1 MKRRRLRRSLCA
13 LLCAGLL
20 LSALPAASAADK
32 ALMVEQA
39 QSLAVANS
47 SDISKQNSQI
57 LLKRMQYV
65 EAVKGI
71 QAKVKN
77 KKSFRWSPLLS
88 FKFPQPL
95 TMVEEYELNVKP
107 LTLQAEIDTLEHQLT
122 DLRQAAVTQ
131 ANKLFANVYILQEKV
146 SFTQDR
152 LDTAQEELTR
162 NQARLVTGDA
172 VQADVDTMA
181 ASVKNLTTELS
192 NLKREFQTAK
202 EGLSDLIG
210 MDVTTG
216 YTFRNPLKQLSLP
229 REQLDAAVQYTL
241 DNDQTVY
248 EARMSAST
256 ALMNLESY
264 ESLMRNQYGGK
275 MNRIQTFINQAK
287 QGQEVD
293 YAAFQMAYN
302 EFLKDIDRPWAG
314 KIRIIFFTFTMEWFK
329 GEIDGSRYIEDEMYA
344 IYTAC
349 MEYANALTE
358 RESTEETI
366 EGQVRSSYEGLV
378 TAWNSYQNLASLQAS
393 AGETLEKVSA
403 LNKLGKA
410 EYSEVEDAR
419 ESYQDAQLEAIDALS
434 SYNELLFD
442 FDDLTCG
449 YVSEYLLGAGFGTD
463 AGSGGDS
470 FAVLDPINDPYYY
483 IYTTVDD
490 LTFHL
495 GVSIPEDFEP
505 AITDFEVWIDGV
517 QLGRRLPVGQELQ
530 HLTLDYGG
538 GVDVTL
544 RFYNGD
550 DYVTECTV
558 DATVPR
564 DVLPLE
570 RAVPPEPEPE
580 ELGTFTVATTALDGL
595 STSAL
600 TLELAPGVTAETFTI
615 TYGAGSVYT
624 SDPTPVDSPFTYLT
638 LLIAS
643 LDDVSLSLYDGQ
655 GALTYTAWF
664 DTGTQT
670 ILGEPA
676 Q

>member
-1 MKRRRLRRSLCA
+1 MKRRRLRRAACA

-32 ALMVEQA
+32 ALLVEQA

-47 SDISKQNSQI
+47 GDISKQNSQI
-57 LLKRMQYV
+57 LLKQMQYV

-95 TMVEEYELNVKP
+95 DMLEEYELNIKP
-107 LTLQAEIDTLEHQLT
+107 LTLQAEIDTLSHQLT
-122 DLRQAAVTQ
+122 DLEQAAVTE
-131 ANKLFANVYILQEKV
+131 ANKLFANAYILQEKV
-146 SFTQDR
+146 AFTQDR
-152 LDTAQEELTR
+152 LDAAREELTR

-172 VQADVDTMA
+172 VQADVDAMA
-181 ASVKNLTTELS
+181 ASVANLTTELS
-192 NLKREFQTAK
+192 NQKREFQTAK
-202 EGLSDLIG
+202 EDLSDLIG

-216 YTFRNPLKQLSLP
+216 YTFRNPLKQLSFP
-229 REQLDAAVQYTL
+229 RSELDAAVQYTL

-275 MNRIQTFINQAK
+275 MNRIQNFINLAK

-302 EFLKDIDRPWAG
+302 EFLKDIDRPWSG

-344 IYTAC
+344 VYTAC

-358 RESTEETI
+358 RESTEAAVED
-366 EGQVRSSYEGLV
+366 QVRASFEGLV
-378 TAWNSYQNLASLQAS
+378 TAWNSYESLAAS
-393 AGETLEKVSA
+393 QETARVQLEKVIA

-410 EYSEVEDAR
+410 EYSEVETAR
-419 ESYQDAQLEAIDALS
+419 ESYQDAQLETIDALA
-434 SYNELLFD
+434 SYNELLYD

-449 YVSEYLLGAGFGTD
+449 YVGQYLLDAAFSTD
-463 AGSGGDS
+463 AGGGGDS

-490 LTFHL
+490 MTFHL
-495 GVSIPEDFEP
+495 GVSIPDGFEP
-505 AITDFEVWIDGV
+505 AITDFEVWIGGI

-580 ELGTFTVATTALDGL
+580 ELGTFTVETTALDGL
-595 STSAL
+595 STSVL
-600 TLELAPGVTAETFTI
+600 TLELEPGVTAETYTI

-624 SDPTPVDSPFTYLT
+624 SDPTPVDSPFSYLT

-643 LDDVSLSLYDGQ
+643 LDEVELRLYDSSG
-655 GALTYTAWF
+655 GLTYTARF

>member
-181 ASVKNLTTELS
+181 ASVENLTTELS

-202 EGLSDLIG
+202 EDLSDLIG

-344 IYTAC
+344 VYTAC

-490 LTFHL
+490 M
-495 GVSIPEDFEP
+495 
-505 AITDFEVWIDGV
+505 
-517 QLGRRLPVGQELQ
+517 
-530 HLTLDYGG
+530 
-538 GVDVTL
+538 
-544 RFYNGD
+544 
-550 DYVTECTV
+550 TEMRTTV
-558 DATVPR
+558 VKKAPSKY
-564 DVLPLE
+564 
-570 RAVPPEPEPE
+570 VPPHLRAKQNASGAAGTAGAAKKKNEPK
-580 ELGTFTVATTALDGL
+580 
-595 STSAL
+595 
-600 TLELAPGVTAETFTI
+600 
-615 TYGAGSVYT
+615 
-624 SDPTPVDSPFTYLT
+624 
-638 LLIAS
+638 
-643 LDDVSLSLYDGQ
+643 
-655 GALTYTAWF
+655 
-664 DTGTQT
+664 
-670 ILGEPA
+670 
-676 Q
+676 